1 MAEEMKTS
9 ETGKDVTKDVV
20 KAVNKI
26 LEVYLNQVF
35 GPLVR
40 DVKKIDK
47 RITRIEA
54 ELAKINKALAGLNV
68 GPIRST
74 DRQGVADDSTS
85 DVQAKVAASAADKV
99 IDADL
104 AATISRKEYIHKEM
118 VKAAEYFDATDYS
131 DSMLFEKKDIKEKIK
146 YFENFLNKE
155 AGTSGTPGSV
165 ISTIHDL
172 IKILRDTE
180 YKLNSS
186 AQARFYKED
195 FVSFLGKDAA
205 KQIRRKIREFSF

>member
-1 MAEEMKTS
+1 MKTS
-9 ETGKDVTKDVV
+9 ETGKDVTKGVV

-104 AATISRKEYIHKEM
+104 AATISRKE
-118 VKAAEYFDATDYS
+118 
-131 DSMLFEKKDIKEKIK
+131 
-146 YFENFLNKE
+146 
-155 AGTSGTPGSV
+155 
-165 ISTIHDL
+165 
-172 IKILRDTE
+172 
-180 YKLNSS
+180 
-186 AQARFYKED
+186 
-195 FVSFLGKDAA
+195 
-205 KQIRRKIREFSF
+205 

>member
-1 MAEEMKTS
+1 M
-9 ETGKDVTKDVV
+9 
-20 KAVNKI
+20 
-26 LEVYLNQVF
+26 
-35 GPLVR
+35 
-40 DVKKIDK
+40 
-47 RITRIEA
+47 
-54 ELAKINKALAGLNV
+54 
-68 GPIRST
+68 
-74 DRQGVADDSTS
+74 
-85 DVQAKVAASAADKV
+85 
-99 IDADL
+99 
-104 AATISRKEYIHKEM
+104 
-118 VKAAEYFDATDYS
+118 
-131 DSMLFEKKDIKEKIK
+131 FEKKDIKEKIK